1 MVKMGRLTEPLIEAL
16 HQALIR
22 YDILQMDET
31 PVQVLNEPGK
41 TAQSKSYM
49 WVMKGGPPHRPGV
62 LYHYAPS
69 RGGAVAKDLLEGFA
83 GYLQTDG
90 YAAYRDVGR
99 RDTVTGVGC
108 LAHVRRKF
116 TDALKALPKS
126 AQQKKAGR
134 VHKALGFIEQLYQ
147 IERGQK
153 DAAPEERHAVRQAKA
168 KPILEQFKA
177 WLDRQAVP
185 PQSLLGKAI
194 AYAQTEWLRLIVYV
208 EDGRLN
214 IDNNLVENAIR
225 PFAVGRKSWLF
236 SATQDGARASAHLY
250 SLVQTARA
258 NGHNE
263 YAYLKYVFTH
273 LPAAKTD
280 EEIAALLP
288 WNLSKADLEPM
299 LHVPVVSTT

>member
-1 MVKMGRLTEPLIEAL
+1 MGHLTGPLIEAL
-16 HQALIR
+16 HQSITG
-22 YDILQMDET
+22 YDVVQMDET

-49 WVMKGGPPHRPGV
+49 WVMKGGPPDQPGV

-69 RGGAVAKDLLEGFA
+69 RGGTVAKELLKDFA

-90 YAAYRDVGR
+90 YAGYRDVC
-99 RDTVTGVGC
+99 RDAHVTGVGC
-108 LAHVRRKF
+108 LAHARRKF

-126 AQQKKAGR
+126 AQQKKSGR
-134 VHKALGFIEQLYQ
+134 VHKALALIEQLYQ

-153 DAAPEERHAVRQAKA
+153 DATADERYRVRQGKA
-168 KPILEQFKA
+168 KPILERFKA
-177 WLDRQAVP
+177 WLDRQSIP

-194 AYAQTEWLRLIVYV
+194 QYAQSEWPRLIVYV
-208 EDGRLN
+208 DDGRLN

-225 PFAVGRKSWLF
+225 PFAIGRKSWLF
-236 SATQDGARASAHLY
+236 SATQGGATASANLY
-250 SLVQTARA
+250 SLVASARA

-263 YAYLKYVFTH
+263 YAYLKYVFTR
-273 LPAAKTD
+273 LPAAKTVG
-280 EEIAALLP
+280 EIAALLP

-299 LHVPVVSTT
+299 LHVPAVSTT